1 MARSSTW
8 FIVLAAV
15 VGFAAIYC
23 IYTMTASSYVG
34 LETQQTLVDATTLQH
49 RCVWREGDPVIYH
62 LRTKMGVNY
71 DAGHWFHMA
80 ENFMVQRSI
89 LRQSKLLSNASHVL
103 YSFDKG
109 IRGFSTLF
117 FFSVFSWCLTLL
129 CRVFVQR
136 ASLMT

>member
-15 VGFAAIYC
+15 VGFAAIYY

-89 LRQSKLLSNASHVL
+89 LRQAKLLSNASHVL

-109 IRGFSTLF
+109 IIRGSYGTVCFI
-117 FFSVFSWCLTLL
+117 CLTLP
-129 CRVFVQR
+129 CRGFQ
-136 ASLMT
+136 